1 MRRNPFSTAPTR
13 IEDSSV
19 FDGGVI
25 AFVRRA
31 HCGAFSS
38 SKATATCSGREEA
51 ALTDVF
57 RVGEAWSGR
66 KSFPIWNHRS
76 DVCDAVKALFFQKP
90 LSPRANAEVHDA
102 TTAMQH
108 LSAENMVDHFHI
120 AETYSNYMIS

>member
-25 AFVRRA
+25 AFVRRV

-66 KSFPIWNHRS
+66 KSFPIWTADPMFVTRS
-76 DVCDAVKALFFQKP
+76 TRSFSKSHSRRGQM
-90 LSPRANAEVHDA
+90 PRARRDYRDA
-102 TTAMQH
+102 TPFSGKQGRSFPH
-108 LSAENMVDHFHI
+108 CGNIF
-120 AETYSNYMIS
+120 